1 MAKKKATQEV
11 AVVETKLPTIVEG
24 VSTQNF
30 EDACSV
36 ILADEISLA
45 KENLRV
51 ARNAMEVAREALL
64 VADDKAFKA
73 WSSALR
79 KKIKGVL
86 AEAGV
91 SLESGESLRGGCLPF
106 FMRGEFGLRGI
117 LDSDML
123 SDVYPYG
130 LEGANL
136 ENLPSKMDSIPQA
149 IKPLATDYLAKG
161 ALYKEAENRVKA
173 LQERQANVG
182 VEISRYR
189 LSADAGMTPEQYQK
203 VKELL
208 LRSV

>member
-11 AVVETKLPTIVEG
+11 AVVETKLPTVVDG

-36 ILADEISLA
+36 ILADEIDAANKILQEA
-45 KENLRV
+45 HKV
-51 ARNAMEVAREALL
+51 KNASWEVLEA
-64 VADDKAFKA
+64 ADKKAYKA

-79 KKIKGVL
+79 KKIKGAL

-91 SLESGESLRGGCLPF
+91 SLEPGEVRGGEYCHPF
-106 FMRGEFGLRGI
+106 HMRGVHGLRLI

-123 SDVYPYG
+123 EDIYPYG
-130 LEGANL
+130 IGNCE
-136 ENLPSKMDSIPQA
+136 KIPQVLDKLPPA
-149 IKPLATDYLAKG
+149 IKTLAEDYLAKKG
-161 ALYKEAENRVKA
+161 LVKEAENRVKA
-173 LQERQANVG
+173 LQERKANVG

-189 LSADAGMTPEQYQK
+189 LSADAGITPEQYQK